1 MPVALIGLAITAVST
16 IAKVGQEK
24 KRVAAETEARDI
36 TSANEELRNRAAR
49 RKAVR
54 EERIRRQRI
63 RQVSVTTGVS
73 GSAGEIGAISALAAS
88 VGRNIAFQEQETRAA
103 QGVSVQQQRAATAQS
118 NITRIKA
125 FENLFQQGLETAE
138 TFAKAG
144 M

>member
-1 MPVALIGLAITAVST
+1 MAELLVMAVST
-16 IAKVGQEK
+16 FAQIKQEK
-24 KRVAAETEARDI
+24 KRAAAETEARDI

-63 RQVSVTTGVS
+63 RQVSVSTGVA

-103 QGVSVQQQRAATAQS
+103 QGVSAQQQRAATAQS
-118 NITRIKA
+118 NITRIRA
-125 FENLFQQGLETAE
+125 FENLFQTGVESVE
-138 TFAKAG
+138 KFAG
-144 M
+144 Q

>member
-1 MPVALIGLAITAVST
+1 MPVALIGLAITAVGT
-16 IAKVGQEK
+16 IAKAGQEK

-73 GSAGEIGAISALAAS
+73 GSAGELGAISALSAS
-88 VGRNIAFQEQETRAA
+88 VGRNIAFQEQETKAA
-103 QGVSVQQQRAATAQS
+103 QGISVQQQRSATAQS
-118 NITRIKA
+118 AITRIRA
-125 FENLFQQGLETAE
+125 FENLFQTGIETAGK
-138 TFAKAG
+138 F
-144 M
+144 